1 MRFSRRFA
9 VSGLALAVS
18 LFGIQGVHAAD
29 HGDAPLV
36 SQDQGA
42 DIGDCYLFLDPNDN
56 SKVIMAFDV
65 HGFIVPGENANFGN
79 FDSTV
84 RFRFNI
90 SNTGVAAPDMA
101 IDVTFS
107 PLLSKTSP
115 QIASVNFSTGQ
126 SFQAPTTIS
135 DSADAVAPPQTV
147 TTDPTTGV
155 SFFAG
160 LVDDPFFFDIP
171 AFDQFLAS
179 VNAGHP
185 NAGVFSRGRDS
196 FAGYN
201 INMIAMDI
209 PISLVRGAG
218 NNTKIGLFV
227 QTQRRSTT
235 VLPATTQPLTPGT
248 GNGTRNSGS
257 ETLAGSFVTLDRLG
271 IPAVN
276 IVFIPQNMKDE
287 YNRSTPVD
295 DADGKFAPFI
305 VATAEHLG
313 VDQTHIG
320 VLASLA
326 VTTGDYLRLDTTI
339 PNTGDGG
346 GSNTPAA
353 FPNGRRPKD
362 DVITTLLTVINN
374 GSLLSDNVPGNDVPL
389 RNIFPF
395 YAKPH
400 QPLPAGATDGTKN

>member
-1 MRFSRRFA
+1 MRRLA
-9 VSGLALAVS
+9 VGGLALSA
-18 LFGIQGVHAAD
+18 LFAFVPQVRAAD

-56 SKVIMAFDV
+56 SKIVMAFDV

-79 FDSTV
+79 FDSTI

-90 SNTGVAAPDMA
+90 SNTNVPAPDMS

-107 PLLSKTSP
+107 PLVNKSVG
-115 QIASVNFSTGQ
+115 QIATVRFSTGQ
-126 SFQAPTTIS
+126 TFQAPATPS
-135 DSADAVAPPQTV
+135 DSASETEPTRIV
-147 TTDPTTGV
+147 TTDPATGV

-160 LVDDPFFFDIP
+160 LTDDPFFFDVP
-171 AFDQFLAS
+171 AFDQFLNS
-179 VNAGHP
+179 VNAGAP
-185 NAGVFSRGRDS
+185 NPAVFNRGRDS

-201 INMIAMDI
+201 INMIAMDV
-209 PISLVRGAG
+209 PLSLVRGAG

-227 QTQRRSTT
+227 QTQRRATT
-235 VLPATTQPLTPGT
+235 VLPPTTQPLPTNASA
-248 GNGTRNSGS
+248 NGTKDSS
-257 ETLAGSFVTLDRLG
+257 FETLSGNFVTLDRLG

-276 IVFIPQNMKDE
+276 IVFIPLNLKDE
-287 YNRSTPVD
+287 YNRSTPLD
-295 DADGKFAPFI
+295 DAAGKFAPYI
-305 VATAEHLG
+305 IATAQHLG

-326 VTTGDYLRLDTTI
+326 VSNGDYLRLDTTI
-339 PNTGDGG
+339 ANTGPGG
-346 GSNTPAA
+346 GNNAAAA
-353 FPNGRRPKD
+353 FPNGRRPQD

-374 GSLLSDNVPGNDVPL
+374 GAPLSDNVPANDVPFK
-389 RNIFPF
+389 NIFPF

-400 QPLPAGATDGTKN
+400 QPLPAGATDDTKN